1 MSKKLR
7 ENIAHPSPG
16 HYDYNTG
23 GGYGKSQ
30 GSNSFLG
37 GNYNFGDALSKHMKT
52 DFDKENDEE
61 IVRKYGED
69 LDDEDIGIDYK
80 VHSRIKTN
88 IGGTDANHKAKRNPN
103 SFVGL
108 ANTSAYLGI
117 HSSYNPKGNVITEML
132 SEYIREVL
140 YESMSGSLYAS
151 NLGNHYRASGHNMP
165 GGKITTGKK
174 LTHASVGVKGKIG
187 KVGDI
192 DRSGYG
198 NKATVKG
205 DKYAPEATM
214 FDEEIP
220 FDEIYDKEDFDQ
232 LNVLKHQK
240 QKSK

>member
-1 MSKKLR
+1 MAKKLR

-37 GNYNFGDALSKHMKT
+37 GDYNFGDPLSKHMKT

-80 VHSRIKTN
+80 VHAKIKTN
-88 IGGTDANHKAKRNPN
+88 LGGTDANHKAKRNPN
-103 SFVGL
+103 SYVGL

-117 HSSYNPKGNVITEML
+117 HSSYNPKGNVMTEML
-132 SEYIREVL
+132 TAYIKEVL
-140 YESMSGSLYAS
+140 YESMSGSLHAS
-151 NLGNHYRASGHNMP
+151 RLGNHYRASGHNKP

-174 LTHASVGVKGKIG
+174 MTHASVGIKGKIG

-192 DRSGYG
+192 DASGYG
-198 NKATVKG
+198 PNKATVRG
-205 DKYAPEATM
+205 GKYAPDATM
-214 FDEEIP
+214 FSEDIP

-240 QKSK
+240 